1 MVGFVEAITT
11 QDYWRGLAPSFHIAD
26 SDFLSPKVADTKAA
40 CATAAGDIAKDGYAQ
55 LRGIDLAADFAS
67 MADVARALTARDL
80 DAVFCFVY
88 DEFWRPYF
96 RLDALYRHLLG
107 PYTFLPDFWAWD
119 IDPKRGGAGWSR
131 HRDRGR
137 QSLRA
142 DGSPISLTTWIA
154 ISEATSDNGCL
165 RMVPKHADPTY
176 NTPHEPDELFKES
189 AVRVLPAMPGDVLI
203 WNQAV
208 MHWGGKAEPSAS
220 HSRVSL
226 SFETQRLD
234 VPSSEVPL
242 IAPWQ
247 IVPFEQRLK
256 LIGRKLLHYRH
267 MHALTPALEALA
279 QELAG

>member
-1 MVGFVEAITT
+1 MAGSLEAVPT
-11 QDYWRGLAPSFHIAD
+11 QEYWRALAPSFHIAD
-26 SDFLSPKVADTKAA
+26 SDFLSPNVADASIACMKAA
-40 CATAAGDIAKDGYAQ
+40 EDIATDGYTQ
-55 LRGIDLAADFAS
+55 LRGIDLAADFEK
-67 MADVARALTARDL
+67 MAGVVRTLVARDL
-80 DAVFCFVY
+80 EAVFCFVY

-119 IDPKRGGAGWSR
+119 IDPKRGGEGWKR

-154 ISEATSDNGCL
+154 VSEATAENGCL

-176 NTPHEPDELFKES
+176 NTPHENTWQFEEQN
-189 AVRVLPAMPGDVLI
+189 VRVLPARPGDVLM

-208 MHWGGKAEPSAS
+208 THWGGKAEPDAS
-220 HSRVSL
+220 HSRISL

-234 VPSSEVPL
+234 VPSTEAPL

-247 IVPFEQRLK
+247 ILSFEQRLR
-256 LIGRKLLHYRH
+256 LIAEKLLHYRH
-267 MHALTPALEALA
+267 MNPLTPALEALA

>member
-1 MVGFVEAITT
+1 MAGPLEAIAA
-11 QDYWRGLAPSFHIAD
+11 QDYWRALAPSFHIAD
-26 SDFLSPKVADTKAA
+26 PGFLSPDVADAGDASVKAA
-40 CATAAGDIAKDGYAQ
+40 NDITADGYTQ
-55 LRGIDLAADFAS
+55 LRGIDLAADFEA
-67 MADVARALTARDL
+67 MAGVARTLTARNL
-80 DAVFCFVY
+80 EAVFCFVY

-107 PYTFLPDFWAWD
+107 PYTFLPNLWAWD

-154 ISEATSDNGCL
+154 VSEATADNGCL

-176 NTPHEPDELFKES
+176 NTQHENTWQFEERN
-189 AVRVLPAMPGDVLI
+189 VRILPAMPGDVLI

-208 MHWGGKAEPSAS
+208 MHWGGKAEPDAS
-220 HSRVSL
+220 HSRISL

-234 VPSSEVPL
+234 VPSAEAPL

-247 IVPFEQRLK
+247 ILSFEQRLK
-256 LIGRKLLHYRH
+256 LIAEKLLHYRH
-267 MHALTPALEALA
+267 MNPLTPALEALA

>member
-1 MVGFVEAITT
+1 MAGSLEAITT
-11 QDYWRGLAPSFHIAD
+11 QAYWRALAPSFHIAD
-26 SDFLSPKVADTKAA
+26 PGFLAPITADANAA
-40 CATAAGDIAKDGYAQ
+40 CATAAGDIAKDGYTQ
-55 LRGIDLAADFAS
+55 LRGIDLAADFEK
-67 MADVARALTARDL
+67 MADVARTLTARNL
-80 DAVFCFVY
+80 EAVFCFVY

-96 RLDALYRHLLG
+96 WLDALYRHLLG

-154 ISEATSDNGCL
+154 ISEATPDNGCL

-176 NTPHEPDELFKES
+176 NTQNENDWLFEEHN
-189 AVRVLPAMPGDVLI
+189 VRVLPAMPGDVII

-234 VPSSEVPL
+234 VSSSEAPL

-256 LIGRKLLHYRH
+256 LIGQKLLHYRH
-267 MHALTPALEALA
+267 MHAITPALEALA